1 MTRAVLGLQETSAS
15 LFNIVYKL
23 IKKCI
28 ENDQDFTGD
37 MR

>member
-1 MTRAVLGLQETSAS
+1 MTRAVLGLQENSTG

-23 IKKCI
+23 IRKCI
-28 ENDQDFTGD
+28 EKDQDFTGE